1 VKTQVSAVHLHVGF
15 DSICVDL
22 PELLATAWE
31 QRKGQAEQEKRQLTT
46 RLGEQQALNKQAV
59 EARVKGLITDQD
71 FATLKKAITDEFE
84 QIEHGLK
91 RLEEERNSVRELAKI
106 KEFEL
111 KDLAESWQKGDLQ
124 YRVDLQFALA
134 PEGLRRSIG

>member
-1 VKTQVSAVHLHVGF
+1 MGT
-15 DSICVDL
+15 
-22 PELLATAWE
+22 
-31 QRKGQAEQEKRQLTT
+31 RKGQAEQEKRQLTT